1 MENGVKVIN
10 KVGKD
15 LSVKVDNSNGIIE
28 VTVEYPENRMRL
40 SRLNPGDIFKADGVR
55 YIVLEHFDNG
65 TTATIRKEP
74 LQGGMVFDSE
84 DNNWKLCRIRRFLNS
99 EYLEG
104 LKEVFGECNIVS
116 HATNLLS
123 LDGLKD
129 YGKCDDKVSLLS
141 IGQYWQYREYLS
153 DILYGSDKEDDSWWL
168 ATPDSTSSGF
178 GSNDVL
184 HVGSMG
190 DIGCSPCDFYRGV
203 RPYFVLKD
211 SVMVVT
217 DGHVS
222 NENRALIL

>member
-10 KVGKD
+10 RVGKD
-15 LSVKVDNSNGIIE
+15 LSVKVDSSNGIIE

-65 TTATIRKEP
+65 TAAVIRKEP
-74 LQGGMVFDSE
+74 LQKCMVFDSE

-104 LKEVFGECNIVS
+104 LKEVFGECSIVS

-141 IGQYWQYREYLS
+141 IGQYWQYREYLN

-168 ATPDSTSSGF
+168 ATPDSTNSGF
-178 GSNDVL
+178 GTNDVL
-184 HVGSMG
+184 HVTPWE
-190 DIGCSPCDFYRGV
+190 I
-203 RPYFVLKD
+203 
-211 SVMVVT
+211 SVVPLVIFT
-217 DGHVS
+217 GEYVP
-222 NENRALIL
+222 ILF